1 MTSLPTTPHQ
11 PFRTSLLDLTDPRPI
26 HFTGIAGA
34 GMSGLAELLVRR
46 GAAVQGTDANP
57 DGAPD
62 LVKLGVPVFAHD
74 ASLVARARA
83 VVFTSAV
90 PASHPELV
98 AARALR
104 LPVIRRAEALGEAVR
119 GGTVIAVSG
128 THGKTTTTVMTTEA
142 LAAAGQDPTGIAG
155 GRVDAWGSNLR
166 AGRTDLYVV
175 EADEYDRSFLALTPT
190 VAVILNIEADHLDIY
205 TDLND
210 INNTFRVFMQ
220 PARSVVLCADDAGAA
235 SLPQDATREIVRYSA
250 RAALAE
256 PNALVGAAEQS
267 ASNSALTA
275 PLHAIMSSNARLIAH
290 NVQFFAH
297 GSTSQLTYDGK
308 PSGELVLRVPGL
320 HNVRN
325 ALAALGAGIMVGAR
339 IAAML
344 PGLERFGGVERRF
357 QRLGEVNGALLID
370 DYAHHPTEV
379 AATIFAARAAYPE
392 RRLVIA
398 FQPHLYSRTRDFAPA
413 FGDALAA
420 ADVCLLCD
428 IYPAREQPMAG
439 VTSSLIADVM
449 QTHGRAPAWRG
460 PRAACAAAL
469 RPMLRDGDVVITMGA
484 GDITRVGY
492 ELLGELKT

>member
-1 MTSLPTTPHQ
+1 MTSLPTT
-11 PFRTSLLDLTDPRPI
+11 LLDLSDPRPI

-34 GMSGLAELLVRR
+34 GMSGLAELFVRR

-62 LVKLGVPVFAHD
+62 LVKLGVQVFAHD
-74 ASLVARARA
+74 PSLVSRARA
-83 VVFTSAV
+83 VVYTSAV

-98 AARALR
+98 AARALG
-104 LPVIRRAEALGEAVR
+104 LPVIRRAEALGEAVQ
-119 GGTVIAVSG
+119 GGTVIAVAG

-142 LAAAGQDPTGIAG
+142 LAAAGENPTGIAG

-190 VAVILNIEADHLDIY
+190 VAVILNVEADHLDIY
-205 TDLND
+205 TDLAD
-210 INNTFRVFMQ
+210 INTTFSAFMK
-220 PARSVVLCADDAGAA
+220 PARSVVVCADDAGAA
-235 SLPQDATREIVRYSA
+235 ALPQDATREVVRYSA
-250 RAALAE
+250 GT
-256 PNALVGAAEQS
+256 V
-267 ASNSALTA
+267 
-275 PLHAIMSSNARLIAH
+275 HSSDARLVAH
-290 NVQFFAH
+290 DVQFHAH

-308 PSGELVLRVPGL
+308 PCGELVLRVPGM

-325 ALAALGAGIMVGAR
+325 ALAALAAGVLVGAR
-339 IAAML
+339 FADML

-357 QRLGEVNGALLID
+357 QSIGELNGALLID

-379 AATIFAARAAYPE
+379 AATIAAARAAYPA

-413 FGDALAA
+413 FGEALAS

-428 IYPAREQPMAG
+428 IYPAREQPIEG
-439 VTSSLIADVM
+439 VSSSLIADVM
-449 QTHGRAPAWRG
+449 VQHGRAPEWRG
-460 PRAACAAAL
+460 PRADCAPAL
-469 RPMLRDGDVVITMGA
+469 RAILREGDVIITMGA

-492 ELLGELKT
+492 ELLSA

>member
-1 MTSLPTTPHQ
+1 MTSLPTP
-11 PFRTSLLDLTDPRPI
+11 LLDLSDPRPI

-34 GMSGLAELLVRR
+34 GMSGLAELFVRR

-62 LVKLGVPVFAHD
+62 LVKLGVQVFAHD
-74 ASLVARARA
+74 PSLVSRARA
-83 VVFTSAV
+83 VVYTSAV

-98 AARALR
+98 AARALG
-104 LPVIRRAEALGEAVR
+104 LPVIRRAEALGEAVQ
-119 GGTVIAVSG
+119 GGTVIAVAG

-142 LAAAGQDPTGIAG
+142 LAAAGENPTGIAG

-190 VAVILNIEADHLDIY
+190 VAVILNVEADHLDIY
-205 TDLND
+205 TDLAD
-210 INNTFRVFMQ
+210 INNTFRTFMK
-220 PARSVVLCADDAGAA
+220 PARSVVVCADDAGAA
-235 SLPQDATREIVRYSA
+235 ALPQDATREVVRYSA
-250 RAALAE
+250 YRVHTPHEGDAAGSADTGRASPASESADTVQAS
-256 PNALVGAAEQS
+256 PAAAPS
-267 ASNSALTA
+267 TA
-275 PLHAIMSSNARLIAH
+275 NGDARLVAH
-290 NVQFFAH
+290 DVQFHAL

-308 PSGELVLRVPGL
+308 PCGELKLRVPGM

-325 ALAALGAGIMVGAR
+325 ALAALAAGVLVGAR
-339 IAAML
+339 IADML
-344 PGLERFGGVERRF
+344 PGLERFRGVERRF
-357 QRLGEVNGALLID
+357 QRLGELNGALLID

-379 AATIFAARAAYPE
+379 AATIAAARAAYPA
-392 RRLVIA
+392 RRLIIA

-413 FGDALAA
+413 FGEALAA

-428 IYPAREQPMAG
+428 IYPAREQLIEG

-449 QTHGRAPAWRG
+449 AQHGRAPGWLG
-460 PRAACAAAL
+460 PRAECAQAL
-469 RPMLRDGDVVITMGA
+469 RPMLRKGDVVITMGA

-492 ELLGELKT
+492 ELLSA